1 MVFTYKLEPVP
12 GDSTQLTLQAQG
24 SGHMEAGWP
33 DLVAKVWNHFLVE
46 RFKPYIEAGKHK
58 AR

>member
-1 MVFTYKLEPVP
+1 
-12 GDSTQLTLQAQG
+12 
-24 SGHMEAGWP
+24 MEAGWP

-46 RFKPYIEAGKHK
+46 RFKPYIEASKHK